1 MTPLKVLRVLS
12 FARHEANEYA
22 GMRVT
27 ETGVKKAK
35 YATATQ
41 NRRIKG
47 HNMLDRLILREYQTT
62 TDLLRE
68 VYEYMLRLPAV
79 PTTVDLA
86 RRVRAHLDNP
96 SHSVASMEAEND
108 LRTGAVRHG
117 GNYSPAGIPV
127 IELEVDG
134 NMVTVFTGTTFQMR
148 SDLETQHGQIVL
160 NRLRRGE
167 TVRLETGGLPRT
179 KQEPP
184 Q

>member
-1 MTPLKVLRVLS
+1 
-12 FARHEANEYA
+12 
-22 GMRVT
+22 
-27 ETGVKKAK
+27 
-35 YATATQ
+35 
-41 NRRIKG
+41 
-47 HNMLDRLILREYQTT
+47 MLDKLILREYQTT

-96 SHSVASMEAEND
+96 SHSVASREAEEN
-108 LRTGAVRHG
+108 LRTREVRHG
-117 GNYSPAGIPV
+117 GNYTPAGIPV

-134 NMVTVFTGTTFQMR
+134 DMVTVFTGTTFELQ
-148 SDLETQHGQIVL
+148 SDLAVQHGQTVL
-160 NRLRRGE
+160 SRLRRGE
-167 TVRLETGGLPRT
+167 TVRIESGGLPRN